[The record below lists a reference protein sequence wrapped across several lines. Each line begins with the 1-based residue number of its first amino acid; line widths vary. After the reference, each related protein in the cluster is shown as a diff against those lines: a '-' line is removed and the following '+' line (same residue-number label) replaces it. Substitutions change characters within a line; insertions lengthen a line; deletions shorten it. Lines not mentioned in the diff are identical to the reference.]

1 MHALFVYGTLLPGLC
16 RYPAM
21 AGAQWLGPATVRAQ
35 LFDLGPY
42 PALVHGE
49 GCAHGQVAWVDDAL
63 LARLD
68 AIEEFNPEHPERSE
82 YIRERLTAHLPDGQA
97 LSVWVYVFNRSVASA
112 TRITHGDYLR
122 HLRETGYVPTLDVNP
137 RAG

>member
-1 MHALFVYGTLLPGLC
+1 
-16 RYPAM
+16 M
-21 AGAQWLGPATVRAQ
+21 AGAQWAGHASVQAQ

-42 PALVHGE
+42 PALVRGESVVHGK
-49 GCAHGQVAWVDDAL
+49 VAWVDDAL

-68 AIEEFNPEHPERSE
+68 AIEEFNPQHPERSE
-82 YIRERLTAHLPDGQA
+82 YVRERLDAQLAHGQVA
-97 LSVWVYVFNRSVASA
+97 SVWVYVFNRSVAAA

-122 HLRETGYVPTLDVNP
+122 YLDDTGYMPTLDVSP